1 MLLLPGIVNLLL
13 ASLACMCLTES
24 IVHSAR
30 LKGQFA
36 RILPPYIDLGFD
48 QQVIAI
54 AKNEAE
60 VTIRMQDMET
70 IKFHSQYGRPMYT
83 DLAWNYSCS
92 FHYQVECMPCTAG
105 SKRK

>member
-1 MLLLPGIVNLLL
+1 
-13 ASLACMCLTES
+13 MCLTEA
-24 IVHSAR
+24 IVHSVQ

-70 IKFHSQYGRPMYT
+70 VKFHSQYGRPMYAA
-83 DLAWNYSCS
+83 LAWNYSCS
-92 FHYQVECMPCTAG
+92 FDYQVECMPCTAG
-105 SKRK
+105 CRRT